1 MNFLCIS
8 NYNND
13 LDWVSEYP
21 NPHLIYDKTW
31 IGGVIDNDNS
41 SLIAPTNLKEKRINN
56 WIKMID
62 NYFTQV
68 LFKQVQNGQV

>member
-41 SLIAPTNLKEKRINN
+41 SLIAPTNLKEK
-56 WIKMID
+56 
-62 NYFTQV
+62 YQ
-68 LFKQVQNGQV
+68 